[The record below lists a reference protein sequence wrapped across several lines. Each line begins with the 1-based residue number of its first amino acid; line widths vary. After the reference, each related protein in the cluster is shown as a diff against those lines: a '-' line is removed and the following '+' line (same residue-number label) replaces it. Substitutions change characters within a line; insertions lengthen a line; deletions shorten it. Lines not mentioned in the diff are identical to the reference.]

1 MAGGRALIIDD
12 DDDVRGLV
20 RWLLENAGFTVAE
33 AVTGRAGLRELFR
46 APPDVVILD
55 VGLPELD
62 GFEILERI
70 REITS
75 VPVLMLTAHGTES
88 EKVRGLR
95 GGADD
100 YLTKPFG
107 QEELLARVELLQARA
122 ASAPR
127 SDRGDRY
134 LDDYLSV
141 DVAAREV
148 RALDVAVPLTPREFQ
163 LLTTLVRHANNVLS
177 RDQLADAAWD
187 GARHINPEQVKAYIR
202 SLRDKLEQASGA
214 APPIETVRGFGYR
227 YRRAGRAGPR
237 SG

>member
-1 MAGGRALIIDD
+1 MLIIDD
-12 DDDVRGLV
+12 DGDVRGLV

-46 APPDVVILD
+46 SPPDVVILD
-55 VGLPELD
+55 VELPELD

-122 ASAPR
+122 ASGTR

-148 RALDVAVPLTPREFQ
+148 RALEVTVLLTPREFQ
-163 LLTTLVRHANNVLS
+163 LLTMLVRHANNVLS
-177 RDQLADAAWD
+177 RDQLAEAAWD
-187 GARHINPEQVKAYIR
+187 GAQRINPEQVKAYIR
-202 SLRDKLEQASGA
+202 SLRDKLEQACGE